1 MDSER
6 LILTPFEWKNKEN
19 FKFLPEEKKLQFF
32 ACLKVEGKY
41 SYKVQVLVTDER
53 VVLLRRF
60 NPLPLVI
67 LGLGMGGGCIVVGH
81 IFGAELAMK
90 MSALVPATLSGA
102 QYARQ
107 SNPECYRF
115 IQSIPHKAITEVD
128 FSDKKFV
135 KINISDSEPLV
146 LQMGRSARK
155 KFEENV
161 G

>member
-6 LILTPFEWKNKEN
+6 LILTSFEWENKEN

-32 ACLKVEGKY
+32 ACQKVEGKS

-60 NPLPLVI
+60 NLLPLLLLA
-67 LGLGMGGGCIVVGH
+67 LGLGGGCIVIGC
-81 IFGAELAMK
+81 IFGAGLAIK
-90 MSALVPATLSGA
+90 MLALAPYILAGA

-128 FSDKKFV
+128 FSDEKLV
-135 KINISDSEPLV
+135 KINISDSEPLM